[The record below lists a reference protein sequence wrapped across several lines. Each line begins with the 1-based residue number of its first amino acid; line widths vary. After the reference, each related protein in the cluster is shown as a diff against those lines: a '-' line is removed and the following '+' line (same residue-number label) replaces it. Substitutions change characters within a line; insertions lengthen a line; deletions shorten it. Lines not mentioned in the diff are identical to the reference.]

1 MITALPRWMWAC
13 RGPGVGVIIPSSQS
27 HLGVGPPL
35 GHQPSSL
42 PSSYIPET
50 SHQKGEGHGNPLLYS
65 CLENPM
71 DRGVGQAT
79 IHRAAKSRTRLKQ
92 FSMHKNYKN
101 LGLTP
106 GLKTSPG
113 GGHGN
118 PPQYSCLENP
128 RDRGALRAIGH
139 RVAQSQTQLKR
150 GSTRA
155 CKS

>member
-1 MITALPRWMWAC
+1 MALVVKNLPASAGDTDTGSIHGREDS
-13 RGPGVGVIIPSSQS
+13 PGGR
-27 HLGVGPPL
+27 
-35 GHQPSSL
+35 
-42 PSSYIPET
+42 
-50 SHQKGEGHGNPLLYS
+50 HGNPLLYS

-101 LGLTP
+101 LGLSP

-139 RVAQSQTQLKR
+139 RVAQSQTRLKR
-150 GSTRA
+150 GSTRS